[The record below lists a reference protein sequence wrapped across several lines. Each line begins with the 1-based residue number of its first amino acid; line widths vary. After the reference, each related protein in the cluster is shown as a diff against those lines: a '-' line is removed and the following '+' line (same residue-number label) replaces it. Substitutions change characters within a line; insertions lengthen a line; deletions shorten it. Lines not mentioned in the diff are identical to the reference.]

1 MSPARS
7 TSLLDTPVISGIIA
21 TLILFSVICFSLDT
35 VPDLDPLTQK
45 FLYYSEIVVVGIF
58 SAEYLYRIYVAE
70 SRLRFIFSFY
80 GLVDLL
86 AILPFYIAP
95 MVDLR
100 TLRLLRFF
108 RLARLL
114 KLGRYH
120 NAIARFGKAFA
131 IAKEELVIFIVATLI
146 FVYLAAVGIYY
157 FEHVAQPN
165 VYMTIFD
172 SLWWAV
178 TSLTTVGYGDMYPIT
193 AGGRVFSFFILMLG
207 LGLVA
212 VPAGV
217 MASALSAI
225 RRQEE
230 RELSDAE
237 ELK

>member
-1 MSPARS
+1 MDSARS
-7 TSLLDTPVISGIIA
+7 PNLLDTPVFSGIIA
-21 TLILFSVICFSLDT
+21 TLILFSTICFSLES
-35 VPDLDPLTQK
+35 VPDLDPLTQT
-45 FLYYSEIVVVGIF
+45 FLYYSEGVVVGIF
-58 SAEYLYRIYVAE
+58 SMEYLYRIYVAE
-70 SRLRFIFSFY
+70 DRLRFIFSFY
-80 GLVDLL
+80 GLIDLL

-120 NAIARFGKAFA
+120 KAIARFGKAFT

-157 FEHVAQPN
+157 FEHVAQPD
-165 VYMTIFD
+165 VYTTIFD

-178 TSLTTVGYGDMYPIT
+178 TSLTTAGYGDMYLIT
-193 AGGRVFSFFILMLG
+193 AGGRIFSFFMLMLG

-217 MASALSAI
+217 TASALSAI

-230 RELSDAE
+230 R
-237 ELK
+237 

>member
-1 MSPARS
+1 MGSARS
-7 TSLLDTPVISGIIA
+7 LSLLDTPVFSGIIA
-21 TLILFSVICFSLDT
+21 TLILFSTICFSLET
-35 VPDLDPLTQK
+35 IPDLDPLTQK
-45 FLYYSEIVVVGIF
+45 FLYYSEIVIVGIF
-58 SAEYLYRIYVAE
+58 SVEYLYRIYVAE

-108 RLARLL
+108 RLARLI
-114 KLGRYH
+114 KLARYH
-120 NAIARFGKAFA
+120 KAIARFGKAFT

-157 FEHVAQPN
+157 FEHATQPD
-165 VYMTIFD
+165 VYITIFD

-193 AGGRVFSFFILMLG
+193 AGGRIFSFFILMLG

-230 RELSDAE
+230 RELSE
-237 ELK
+237 IERTK

>member
-1 MSPARS
+1 MGSVRS
-7 TSLLDTPVISGIIA
+7 LSLLDTPVFSGIIA
-21 TLILFSVICFSLDT
+21 TLILFSTICFSLET

-58 SAEYLYRIYVAE
+58 SVEYLYRIYVAE
-70 SRLRFIFSFY
+70 NRLRFIFSFY
-80 GLVDLL
+80 GLIDLL

-95 MVDLR
+95 MFDLR

-120 NAIARFGKAFA
+120 NAIARFGKAFT

-157 FEHVAQPN
+157 FEHAAQPN

-193 AGGRVFSFFILMLG
+193 AGGRIFSFFILMLG

-230 RELSDAE
+230 RESTDIE
-237 ELK
+237 